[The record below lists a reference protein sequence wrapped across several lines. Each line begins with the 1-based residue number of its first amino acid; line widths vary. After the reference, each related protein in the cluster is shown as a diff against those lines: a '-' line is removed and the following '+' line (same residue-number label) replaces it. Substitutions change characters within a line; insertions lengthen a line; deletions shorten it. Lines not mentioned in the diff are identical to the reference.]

1 MNSGTGH
8 IRNRYKQFNMI
19 RKIIR
24 KTISTLET
32 EQHVSILS
40 KEYVL
45 ENKTSKENVRLLIKK
60 LHPYDIGKRLI
71 RLGSKRDGGYLV
83 PDDLEEIKACFSPG
97 VSTVSDFEL
106 DCHKLGMQIF
116 LADKSVDKPRI
127 KLADNKY
134 HFLKKHVGCFNN
146 LDFITLETWVESSKI
161 GNQNDLMLQMDIEGA
176 EYITLI
182 NMSDSLM
189 KLFRIIVIEFHNLHK
204 IWNEEFYNIASI
216 AFEKILQNHTCV
228 HIHPNNFS
236 QLNVHNGIEI
246 PMVAE
251 FTFIR
256 NDRILKKSPQ
266 KSFPHPLDSDNS
278 KERNHIKLPKN
289 WYNA

>member
-1 MNSGTGH
+1 
-8 IRNRYKQFNMI
+8 MI
-19 RKIIR
+19 RRILR
-24 KTISTLET
+24 KTISTLEI
-32 EQHVSILS
+32 EQHASILS

-45 ENKTSKENVRLLIKK
+45 ENKTTEENVRLLIKK

-83 PDDLEEIKACFSPG
+83 PDDLEGIKACFSPG
-97 VSTVSDFEL
+97 VSTNSDFEL
-106 DCHKLGMQIF
+106 DCHKYGMQIF

-127 KLADNKY
+127 KLDENEY
-134 HFLKKHVGCFNN
+134 HFLKKHIGCFNS
-146 LDFITLETWVESSKI
+146 LDFITMERWIESSKV
-161 GNQNDLMLQMDIEGA
+161 GSQNDLMLQMDIEGA

-182 NMSDSLM
+182 NMQDSLM
-189 KLFRIIVIEFHNLHK
+189 KLFRIIVVEFHDLHK
-204 IWNEEFYNIASI
+204 IRNQEFYNIASV

-236 QLNVHNGIEI
+236 RLNVNDGIEI

-256 NDRILKKSPQ
+256 NDRILEKSPQ
-266 KSFPHPLDSDNS
+266 KSFPHPLDSDNTRE
-278 KERNHIKLPKN
+278 KDHIMLPEN
-289 WYNA
+289 WYNG